1 METKEK
7 EKIAAINYAPAD
19 LAGKTIPELT
29 AILEARDIKPHH
41 NAKEDKLMSY
51 IITTNPVSKTQ
62 PGSVPAVTTA
72 SATSEATKK
81 EEHPEDN
88 RTDNDFVDQFKNLSQ
103 PVKKENVLP
112 EKPNK
117 GIVVI
122 EIIDPKRTGSITVRD
137 YTDLDGEP
145 RKLVDARGAARVVT
159 IKNKNVKLDLSKEN
173 DRLLYEHI
181 KDHPVYILG
190 GYPCLRLVNTE
201 LQAQKHIDRTEMGID
216 AKSLIKG
223 LGEENLRDLSRL
235 LDISF
240 NATTTINVL
249 KQLLYQKAELEPES
263 VINAWNHPDREM
275 RILVY
280 RGIDKSVIAKRN
292 GVYYMGEV
300 SFGTSFEECIQFLK
314 QHEDLLPNLRARNLA
329 A

>member
-1 METKEK
+1 MEIKEK

-29 AILEARDIKPHH
+29 AILQARDITPHH
-41 NAKEDKLMSY
+41 NAKEEKLMSY
-51 IITTNPVSKTQ
+51 IITTNPISKSQ
-62 PGSVPAVTTA
+62 AAPSVTTKE
-72 SATSEATKK
+72 ATSEATKK
-81 EEHPEDN
+81 NDDLPEDN
-88 RTDNDFVDQFKNLSQ
+88 RTDDDVVNQFKNLTSTA
-103 PVKKENVLP
+103 KKETLLP

-145 RKLVDARGAARVVT
+145 RRLVDARGAARVVT
-159 IKNKNVKLDLSKEN
+159 IKNKNIKLDLSKEN

-223 LGEENLRDLSRL
+223 MGEENLRDLSRL

-263 VINAWNHPDREM
+263 VINAWNHPDREI

-300 SFGTSFEECIQFLK
+300 SFGTSFDECIMFLK